1 MYGLKLF
8 KETGASS
15 SSAFDAG
22 NRLLA
27 EELVAVN
34 TSLYNVFVDQPGFGV
49 HEISKSV
56 QTDLSGMNIDDLQ
69 SKLDSQT
76 REMKVTLSAIEKLYT
91 KNQIAKLSLAMS

>member
-1 MYGLKLF
+1 MMLF
-8 KETGASS
+8 QVNIYRIKKKETASTDRS
-15 SSAFDAG
+15 ERTTKKINKAVV
-22 NRLLA
+22 NELLK
-27 EELVAVN
+27 
-34 TSLYNVFVDQPGFGV
+34 T
-49 HEISKSV
+49 V